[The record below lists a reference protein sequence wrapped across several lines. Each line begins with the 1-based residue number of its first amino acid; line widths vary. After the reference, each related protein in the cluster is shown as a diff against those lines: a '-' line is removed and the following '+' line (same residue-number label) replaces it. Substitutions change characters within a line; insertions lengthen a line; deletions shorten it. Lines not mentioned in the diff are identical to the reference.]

1 MTHQCPK
8 CELRFT
14 WQTELDDHC
23 RTDHPAFHH
32 DYPVS
37 GVHEHPEGGVPHEFP
52 ARSVQ
57 NGEHIPVEP
66 ADSSAILSTY
76 WNER

>member
-14 WQTELDDHC
+14 WPTELEDHC
-23 RTDHPAFHH
+23 RSDHPEFHH
-32 DYPVS
+32 DYPASVRHDYS
-37 GVHEHPEGGVPHEFP
+37 ARAVRVGAGKPVHSRASDESAEGTS
-52 ARSVQ
+52 R
-57 NGEHIPVEP
+57 
-66 ADSSAILSTY
+66 ILSTY